1 MIRTLVCA
9 LCLVVVAAV
18 DAAATSRIKDIAILQ
33 GSRDNQLIGYG
44 LVVGLQGTGDSL
56 RNAPFTEQ
64 SMRSMLDTLGVATA
78 EGRARLKNIAAVM
91 VTANLPAFATSG
103 ARIDV
108 TVSSLGDATSL
119 GGGQLVMT
127 PLLGADGQIYAVA
140 QGSVSIAGF
149 SAEGQAE
156 TVSQGTPT
164 AGRIA
169 GGAIVERE
177 VPVNFSQEGA
187 FLLQLRNPDFSTA
200 VAVTDAINAHARQA
214 FGAPVAKELDSR
226 TVRLNKPDG
235 MSPARFIAAIENL
248 SVQTDQP
255 ARVVLDEKSG
265 TVVIGADVRVS
276 RVAVSHGAL
285 TVRITEAPT
294 IIQPAPFSDGVTAV
308 EPSTFIDVDEEGTQI
323 GTIDGVDLQSLVE
336 GLNRLGVQPRD
347 VISILQAIKSAGA
360 LNAELVVQ

>member
-1 MIRTLVCA
+1 MWRAMLVS
-9 LCLVVVAAV
+9 LCLFGLASVDAVAA
-18 DAAATSRIKDIAILQ
+18 SRIKDIAVLQ
-33 GSRDNQLIGYG
+33 
-44 LVVGLQGTGDSL
+44 
-56 RNAPFTEQ
+56 
-64 SMRSMLDTLGVATA
+64 
-78 EGRARLKNIAAVM
+78 
-91 VTANLPAFATSG
+91 G

-108 TVSSLGDATSL
+108 TVSSLGDASSL

-140 QGSVSIAGF
+140 QGPVSISGF
-149 SAEGQAE
+149 LAEGEAE
-156 TVSQGTPT
+156 TVTQGAPT
-164 AGRIA
+164 SGRIA

-177 VPVNFSQEGA
+177 VPVNFDREGA
-187 FLLQLRNPDFSTA
+187 FILQLRNPDFSTA
-200 VAVTDAINAHARQA
+200 IAVTDAINDFAKSE
-214 FGAPVAKELDSR
+214 FGGPAADEMDSR
-226 TVRLNKPDG
+226 TVKLKKPDG

-248 SVQTDQP
+248 TVETDQP

-285 TVRITEAPT
+285 TVRITEVPT
-294 IIQPAPFSDGVTAV
+294 VVQPLPFSDGVTAV
-308 EPSTFIDVDEEGTQI
+308 EPSTFIDINEEGTQI

-347 VISILQAIKSAGA
+347 IIAILQSIKSAGA